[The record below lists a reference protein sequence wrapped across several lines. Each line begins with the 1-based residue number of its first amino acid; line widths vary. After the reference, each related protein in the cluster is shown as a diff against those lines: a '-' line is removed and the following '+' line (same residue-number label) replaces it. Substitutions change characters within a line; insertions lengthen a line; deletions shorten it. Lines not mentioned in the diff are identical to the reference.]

1 MAMYFDPFQAL
12 DRVAGQL
19 LDQRQ
24 GPRLMPMDLYRDGDH
39 YVLNADLPGID
50 PGSVDIDVDGQLL
63 SIRAERTSRSQEGVT
78 WIARERSAGSFLR
91 QFTLGQGIETSG
103 ISASY
108 DNGVLSV
115 VIPVAER
122 AKARKIEVQTSTAV
136 ASEPAA
142 CRRRTPRNAASM

>member
-1 MAMYFDPFQAL
+1 MAMYFDPFEAI

-24 GPRLMPMDLYRDGDH
+24 GPRQMPMDLYRDGDH

-63 SIRAERTSRSQEGVT
+63 TIRAERTPRSQDGVK

-108 DNGVLSV
+108 ENGVLSV
-115 VIPVAER
+115 VIPVAEK
-122 AKARKIEVQTSTAV
+122 AKPRKIEVQTST
-136 ASEPAA
+136 PAA
-142 CRRRTPRNAASM
+142 SDAPAVESTPAA